1 MFQIAHLK
9 LKARREPFEGFSG
22 NKNKTRSQTRR
33 AGAEVNRRSVKCG
46 GDRWA
51 PGVGKVGQECGKD
64 TALLSEVASG
74 DFIHTGPVVAYVH

>member
-1 MFQIAHLK
+1 MKAFQGIKIKPDL
-9 LKARREPFEGFSG
+9 RR
-22 NKNKTRSQTRR
+22 RR